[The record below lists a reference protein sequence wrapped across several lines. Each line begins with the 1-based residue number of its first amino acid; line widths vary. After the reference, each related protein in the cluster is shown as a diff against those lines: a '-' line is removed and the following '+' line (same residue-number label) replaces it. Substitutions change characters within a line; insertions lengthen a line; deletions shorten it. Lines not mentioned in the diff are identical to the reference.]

1 MVRPLPSERAVEAEQ
16 LARAFV
22 EAMRTEVEASFWAEA
37 ERVPLGGA
45 PKAGAEGYAMP
56 NGCIVVVYRANVEE
70 DFWRGED
77 SDWEAL
83 RDRLGERE
91 YAHLTVF
98 YPGARMDED
107 KLRSLAR
114 EDCKRALGRRL
125 WEPLV
130 AQALRET
137 REVRDRLKELFTSN
151 PWLEKTLS
159 AASGR
164 LAAAEDR
171 LASLQ
176 TVRAEQERALP
187 YDDLEDVIERAERF
201 LAQDGGTRLERI
213 NAHTAELFA
222 REFVKTYRK
231 KVDSHSPPP
240 GGQPPF
246 YRSYPYR
253 ITAHLLPNKCLLLTF
268 RHSADEPGFRSEE
281 APYER
286 ASELLDKPDGSFVVA
301 MDNDARL
308 ESAEAK
314 YLAERV
320 ADRTVQEAR
329 AAADAKEIARTL
341 AEAERDIQ
349 AAGKTNPW
357 LGPQASQMV
366 EALGRGRNG
375 LEKVSGETE
384 GQMEAGA
391 VLYNEVVRDDPSLA
405 PHAHLGAAEP
415 PAPES
420 QAPEE
425 PAGGAAPAGHLDATE
440 GGDVVASGTGSG
452 STRAGEPQVT
462 NVPDSA
468 AHVFQE
474 VSYYDFPQSETV
486 RELEGGSDLGLP
498 AADLIDGEPLPPG
511 GDDLRV
517 KTAQIESRVG
527 DLERRLFY
535 MERYTEMVQ
544 EKNLEQTKKL
554 RELIQVEGKRNRS
567 RSMGLALG
575 ALLVGL
581 LALIPV
587 WPQTLDAIR
596 AFFASMGL

>member
-1 MVRPLPSERAVEAEQ
+1 MESLVSERAAEAEQ

-98 YPGARMDED
+98 YPGARIDEES
-107 KLRSLAR
+107 LRNMAA
-114 EDCKRALGRRL
+114 EDCKRAIGRPM

-130 AQALRET
+130 AQSLKET
-137 REVRDRLKELFTSN
+137 REVRDRLKGLFTSN

-176 TVRAEQERALP
+176 TVRAEHERALP
-187 YDDLEDVIERAERF
+187 YDDLEDVVERAERF
-201 LAQDGGTRLERI
+201 SANDGGTRLERI
-213 NAHTAELFA
+213 NSHTAELFA

-231 KVDSHSPPP
+231 KVEAHSPAA

-253 ITAHLLPNKCLLLTF
+253 ITAHILPNKCLLLTF

-281 APYER
+281 AGYER
-286 ASELLDKPDGSFVVA
+286 ARELLEKPAGAFVVA
-301 MDNDARL
+301 LDNDARL

-314 YLAERV
+314 YLAERI
-320 ADRTVQEAR
+320 ADRTVANAR
-329 AAADAKEIARTL
+329 SAADAKEIARTL
-341 AEAERDIQ
+341 QEAERDIQ

-357 LGPQASQMV
+357 LGPQATEMV
-366 EALGRGRNG
+366 EALARGRNA
-375 LEKVSGETE
+375 LQKVTGDTE

-391 VLYNEVVRDDPSLA
+391 VLYNEVVRDDPSIA
-405 PHAHLGAAEP
+405 PHAHVGQAGVAPAAAPEP
-415 PAPES
+415 PPGEDAP
-420 QAPEE
+420 P
-425 PAGGAAPAGHLDATE
+425 LDAEE
-440 GGDVVASGTGSG
+440 GGDVVASGSGAG
-452 STRAGEPQVT
+452 STRAAEPQVS
-462 NVPDSA
+462 NVPENA

-474 VSYYDFPQSETV
+474 VSYYNYPQSQTV
-486 RELEGGSDLGLP
+486 RELESGSELGLP
-498 AADLIDGEPLPPG
+498 ASDLIDGEALPEGP
-511 GDDLRV
+511 DDLRR
-517 KTAQIESRVG
+517 KTAEIESRVG

-535 MERYTEMVQ
+535 MERYTEMIQ
-544 EKNLEQTKKL
+544 EKSLEQAKKL
-554 RELIQVEGKRNRS
+554 RELVQVEGKRNRS
-567 RSMGLALG
+567 RSFGLALA

-596 AFFASMGL
+596 AFFASLGL